1 MKIGTDIIEIE
12 RVRKSAQSASFLNGV
27 YTCAEREYYMAHGKK
42 EETLAGMFCAKEA
55 VAKALGKG
63 FCGFRPNDI
72 EILHNGA
79 GAPQVALRGKAAELF
94 PSVQIELS
102 ISHCSDYAV
111 ATALVM

>member
-1 MKIGTDIIEIE
+1 MIGIDIEKIE
-12 RVRKSAQSASFLNGV
+12 RIREKATSDAFIKSVFTKTELD
-27 YTCAEREYYMAHGKK
+27 YYVSRGKK
-42 EETLAGMFCAKEA
+42 AETLAGMFCAKEA
-55 VAKALGKG
+55 VAKALGTG